1 LRRWRQLHHRLKEVC
16 CNAGFQLRPMRRA
29 IWRWRL
35 AACLICEDER
45 QFVMKGQQRSSRDDL
60 ASAHKIV
67 LRDDLGIVG
76 LGLEPSFAIDQR
88 ALLLRKVDSCVM
100 WDLRPARDA
109 GGGALGGLKA
119 IAVSHPH
126 SMARSPTAARPLAA
140 FRSISQRRSAVGH
153 PVAPRHRRMDRRQL
167 PDHAGPCAR
176 RRSFCPVVPCCIGA
190 WAPPTR
196 ALFTGGI
203 AMAAMDRVHL
213 NLIPL
218 RQAQCGLLRT
228 QSRRSSSTVLWH
240 VVRAQHC

>member
-1 LRRWRQLHHRLKEVC
+1 
-16 CNAGFQLRPMRRA
+16 M
-29 IWRWRL
+29 L
-35 AACLICEDER
+35 AFSCVQCGGQFGEGASPPASCPICEDER
-45 QFVMKGQQRSSRDDL
+45 QFVMKGQQCSSRDDL
-60 ASAHKIV
+60 ASAHKVV

-88 ALLLRKVDSCVM
+88 ALLLREVDSCVV
-100 WDLRPARDA
+100 WDLRLARDA
-109 GGGALGGLKA
+109 GGGAGGRRARRAQSDRGLAPAFYGA
-119 IAVSHPH
+119 IAG
-126 SMARSPTAARPLAA
+126 PLA
-140 FRSISQRRSAVGH
+140 

-190 WAPPTR
+190 WAPPAR

-203 AMAAMDRVHL
+203 TMAAMDRVHL

-218 RQAQCGLLRT
+218 KQAQCGVLRM
-228 QSRRSSSTVLWH
+228 QSRRSSSTVLWR